1 MTIPRFLI
9 SHLLLQ
15 SVTTAQILTLT
26 HLVNSGTLL
35 LTMGWPFIG
44 KQLKKLVEDEFQ
56 PQKIKR
62 LSDLLLL
69 LLVLCLSKDT
79 LATVCILGNYALM
92 YYLHLLV
99 EALRFRR
106 TFYSRWVPLAFGLS
120 GSTCKAA
127 GFFVDPISGGCAFI
141 AVESSV

>member
-1 MTIPRFLI
+1 M
-9 SHLLLQ
+9 
-15 SVTTAQILTLT
+15 
-26 HLVNSGTLL
+26 
-35 LTMGWPFIG
+35 
-44 KQLKKLVEDEFQ
+44 
-56 PQKIKR
+56 
-62 LSDLLLL
+62 
-69 LLVLCLSKDT
+69 SKDT
-79 LATVCILGNYALM
+79 WATVCILGNYALM

-141 AVESSV
+141 AVESPLNLLFDFIRLVRSFCGLREGCVPLFGISRGAALGVVAILTPLSLSVPCLQTRAAMVPLFLCHLSFPTLPLPC